1 MYRFENY
8 LFICV
13 FYKIS
18 EYIEGFQIIF
28 FLPHLK
34 FVKNIAF
41 FYLYLLLFIFLED
54 HFAISFII
62 FSTSEISISSISA
75 ICSIENLLDNFFTNS
90 VFSFDLPICSP
101 SAIPS
106 CFISIFSR
114 LHIFHL
120 CLFTC
125 FDLTNPSMH
134 LLNSFTFTYF

>member
-41 FYLYLLLFIFLED
+41 FICIYFYLFFWKITSQFLLLFFL
-54 HFAISFII
+54 
-62 FSTSEISISSISA
+62 
-75 ICSIENLLDNFFTNS
+75 LQKYQ
-90 VFSFDLPICSP
+90 SP
-101 SAIPS
+101 A
-106 CFISIFSR
+106 FLQFVR
-114 LHIFHL
+114 LRI
-120 CLFTC
+120 
-125 FDLTNPSMH
+125 
-134 LLNSFTFTYF
+134 Y

>member
-41 FYLYLLLFIFLED
+41 FYLYLLLLIFLGR
-54 HFAISFII
+54 S
-62 FSTSEISISSISA
+62 
-75 ICSIENLLDNFFTNS
+75 LRNFFYYFFYFGNINLQH
-90 VFSFDLPICSP
+90 FCNLFD
-101 SAIPS
+101 
-106 CFISIFSR
+106 
-114 LHIFHL
+114 
-120 CLFTC
+120 
-125 FDLTNPSMH
+125 
-134 LLNSFTFTYF
+134 